1 MRKLLSFYLLAGVIA
16 LISCNMNPAKIKLIK
31 TTNIPYFPSGSAVEI
46 FGDVLYVVGDDASK
60 ILLLDKNYN
69 PLNEDKPVIE
79 RISKDE
85 KIDLE
90 ASTIIQKEG
99 KPFLL
104 IVGSGSKEN
113 REKVV
118 MLPLP
123 YSKGSLSD
131 TIDNS
136 AFIKLLKEKGIDE
149 VNIEGVASTKQA
161 IIFANRANIK
171 NPVNH
176 LIFTASSFPDTA
188 TSSSII
194 VRKLILPHKNIVA
207 GISGLAYDSINDV
220 LLFTAS
226 TEETVNAYDDGKI
239 GDSYMG
245 YIKNISTQNKEE
257 ITPDDFI
264 NLTKE
269 NNSFKG
275 QKIESVCIESV
286 AGNNY
291 VLHLI
296 SDNDKGATGLF
307 KVNFAISD
315 GMVR

>member
-1 MRKLLSFYLLAGVIA
+1 
-16 LISCNMNPAKIKLIK
+16 MNTSKIKLIK
-31 TTNIPYFPSGSAVEI
+31 SAHISYFPSGSAVEL
-46 FGDVLYVVGDDASK
+46 FNDVLYIVGDDASE

-69 PLNEDKPVIE
+69 PLNVEDKPVIK

-104 IVGSGSKEN
+104 MVGSGSKEN

-123 YSKGSLSD
+123 YSKNSLSD
-131 TIDNS
+131 TTDNS
-136 AFIKLLKEKGIDE
+136 AFIKLLKEKGIED

-171 NPVNH
+171 NAINH
-176 LIFTASSFPDTA
+176 LIFTASSFQDPA
-188 TSSSII
+188 TSSSITI
-194 VRKLILPHKNIVA
+194 RKLILPDKNIVT

-226 TEETVNAYDDGKI
+226 TEETANAYDDGKI
-239 GDSYMG
+239 GDSYVG

-257 ITPDDFI
+257 IMPDGFI
-264 NLTKE
+264 SLPKSNKL
-269 NNSFKG
+269 FKG
-275 QKIESVCIESV
+275 EKIESVCIESV
-286 AGNNY
+286 TGNTY
-291 VLHLI
+291 TLHLV

-307 KVNFAISD
+307 KINFTLSKE
-315 GMVR
+315 